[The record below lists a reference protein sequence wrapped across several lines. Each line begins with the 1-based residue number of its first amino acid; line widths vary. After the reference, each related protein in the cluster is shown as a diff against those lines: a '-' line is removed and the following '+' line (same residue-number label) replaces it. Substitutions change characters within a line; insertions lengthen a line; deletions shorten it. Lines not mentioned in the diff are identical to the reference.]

1 MFMICSFKFRVRGRG
16 RAVPFIVSVY
26 CGLSWDKSSSNNIG
40 ILEEAS
46 IWMMTDAEIETVSA
60 FTTGADEIAAEKI
73 E

>member
-1 MFMICSFKFRVRGRG
+1 
-16 RAVPFIVSVY
+16 
-26 CGLSWDKSSSNNIG
+26 
-40 ILEEAS
+40 LEEAS